1 MATTSMFKS
10 TIRSKTTSKAAT
22 PCWLVA
28 LLLAAL
34 TVLCILFVDE
44 PVARWVA
51 AHDTHPAIWNGVLH
65 VLEFPLGIEPWEYL
79 GAAVL
84 TAGVIATQLR
94 WKKHAAAWLFVA
106 ATHLVSRNVMM
117 WAKLA
122 FGRLRP
128 HEWHGGPT
136 FFHGG
141 SSFPSG
147 HVMLFA
153 SLVLPIIVVVPRARP
168 LVLVIAYAMVAR
180 VMVSA
185 HFVSDCIGG
194 LAVTLAITCLLR
206 RWLLRGS
213 SR

>member
-1 MATTSMFKS
+1 
-10 TIRSKTTSKAAT
+10 
-22 PCWLVA
+22 VA
-28 LLLAAL
+28 RLAIAL
-34 TVLCILFVDE
+34 AVATVLCILLVDE

-51 AHDTHPAIWNGVLH
+51 THDTHPGAWGAVLH

-94 WKKHAAAWLFVA
+94 WKKYAAAWLFVA

-117 WAKLA
+117 WAKFA

-141 SSFPSG
+141 SAFPSG

-153 SLVLPIIVVVPRARP
+153 SLVLPLVVLFPRARP
-168 LVLVIAYAMVAR
+168 LLVVVGYAMVAR
-180 VMVSA
+180 VMVQA
-185 HFVSDCIGG
+185 HFVSDCVAG
-194 LAVTLAITCLLR
+194 LAMTLAITSLFTPLLR
-206 RWLLRGS
+206 RDS